1 MVPGRAAHGN
11 RFRSGR
17 GGEEASFHAVDPP
30 LRGQRRVELNAP
42 MRETTGP
49 TTPTVTGPA
58 RSVPPLVTILEPDVL
73 APRRTSRRL
82 AGGGRSRGAHR
93 PSLGRR
99 SRARARRPR
108 WCRPPHGRR
117 HERARRR
124 REPVAAGCPSPPARR
139 GRRGPARPRGLP
151 RGAGRGRD
159 PRRTDRR
166 AVAEL
171 PEGARLLASTAQ
183 ARVHAWRCGSLLAL
197 QHHPEADPDRVAF
210 WTARGAARRLGI
222 LEETS
227 IAYGTPTADLSEPL
241 RIAASAARSRAE
253 AVEPVT
259 TVFGRTL
266 ADSLVAAARI
276 V

>member
-1 MVPGRAAHGN
+1 MEAGAEVRTVRLWDGDPVPALDDLGGAALLMGGVMSAHADAENPWLPGVRALL
-11 RFRSGR
+11 R
-17 GGEEASFHAVDPP
+17 GAVDADLPV
-30 LRGQRRVELNAP
+30 LGVCLGAQVAA
-42 MRETTGP
+42 ET
-49 TTPTVTGPA
+49 
-58 RSVPPLVTILEPDVL
+58 L
-73 APRRTSRRL
+73 
-82 AGGGRSRGAHR
+82 GGRTAV
-93 PSLGRR
+93 PSP
-99 SRARARRPR
+99 SSPRAR
-108 WCRPPHGRR
+108 G
-117 HERARRR
+117 
-124 REPVAAGCPSPPARR
+124 
-139 GRRGPARPRGLP
+139 
-151 RGAGRGRD
+151 
-159 PRRTDRR
+159 
-166 AVAEL
+166 
-171 PEGARLLASTAQ
+171 STAQ

-241 RIAASAARSRAE
+241 RIAVSAARSRAE